1 MGMPFVIYINLPWVP
16 LHLAFHTRP
25 LLTSV
30 LVGKFSS
37 NPFVLTAAS
46 YSVMW
51 IRHVLFLICF
61 LLHIQIVSSFSP

>member
-1 MGMPFVIYINLPWVP
+1 MGMPFVVYIKLPRVP

-30 LVGKFSS
+30 LGGRFGS
-37 NPFVLTAAS
+37 NPFVLAAERS
-46 YSVMW
+46 SVTW